1 LQPHDLSFCAGQAN
15 PAPSARGGDRSGAR
29 LAKCVT
35 GLMLGLAVGGC
46 TRVLELPTPRMLS
59 SASGPSI
66 DVAPVTDE
74 RNTRK
79 LGKLD
84 TLMIESGPE
93 LASYLEAQ
101 LINGL
106 GAAGLTPRQAD
117 ASTPSTGIKRLGASL
132 LSAELSSES
141 TLLDPVVAAVR
152 FRIELTDET
161 GRVTFR
167 KDFHGSTSRKL
178 GFHTQGG
185 PEDAELLVEAI
196 GQATQDLTADRS
208 FSAALFLAPTEEV
221 GEGSDGANAASSE
234 PPRQHNSGGHRAL
247 SPEERLSVLD
257 QLLEEGL
264 INQDDY
270 TAKRKEILDDL

>member
-1 LQPHDLSFCAGQAN
+1 
-15 PAPSARGGDRSGAR
+15 
-29 LAKCVT
+29 
-35 GLMLGLAVGGC
+35 
-46 TRVLELPTPRMLS
+46 
-59 SASGPSI
+59 
-66 DVAPVTDE
+66 
-74 RNTRK
+74 
-79 LGKLD
+79 
-84 TLMIESGPE
+84 
-93 LASYLEAQ
+93 
-101 LINGL
+101 
-106 GAAGLTPRQAD
+106 
-117 ASTPSTGIKRLGASL
+117 L

-161 GRVTFR
+161 GRITFR

-185 PEDAELLVEAI
+185 SEDAELLVEAI

-208 FSAALFLAPTEEV
+208 FRAALLLPPTEEV
-221 GEGSDGANAASSE
+221 GSDGANAASSE